1 MIPIHRLT
9 HPHEPVLLNCD
20 QIQMIESTPDTVI
33 TLTNGA
39 GKLVV
44 MESPAEI
51 EKLVRNGRSRVL
63 REAFPAE

>member
-1 MIPIHRLT
+1 
-9 HPHEPVLLNCD
+9 VLLNCD

-44 MESPAEI
+44 MESPAEL
-51 EKLVRNGRSRVL
+51 EKLVRNWRSRVL